1 MSTAQSTQEKL
12 TAPMESPAAAAAAT
26 SVSTAA
32 SPADAITAPAPE
44 VAADN
49 KLGVALTAEEQA
61 ALQAAPSVEEMYG
74 DLHLQQVR
82 VQASDRYSMQPI
94 GVIHTP
100 YGEKFGVPRQ
110 PGIVPSSHSRICL
123 FAPFGDSQAVEGL
136 LSFSH
141 LHVIFLFDQISPDEK
156 FRRMIRPPRLGG
168 NKRVGVFAS
177 RSPFRPNRIGL
188 SVVKIEGVEVVNK
201 LVTILVS
208 GADMVDGTPVLDIK
222 PYVPFVDAIYD
233 AVGGFALQPPEK
245 KTVVYSKAALADLK
259 AAQERGAQ
267 LNLQLL
273 DEVMAQDPR
282 PAYKS
287 AEQDDKVYFVVL
299 AQHRVSFMARGEQL
313 VVLALEPLPQ

>member
-1 MSTAQSTQEKL
+1 MSTAQSTQAEM
-12 TAPMESPAAAAAAT
+12 TTPAE
-26 SVSTAA
+26 STASTTA
-32 SPADAITAPAPE
+32 SPAVATASTPNTVPEAAAPAGQQGE
-44 VAADN
+44 
-49 KLGVALTAEEQA
+49 ALTAEEQA
-61 ALQAAPSVEEMYG
+61 ALQAAPSVAEMYG

-110 PGIVPSSHSRICL
+110 PGIVPSTHSRICL
-123 FAPFGDSQAVEGL
+123 FAPFGDPQAVEGV

-141 LHVIFLFDQISPDEK
+141 LHVIFLFDQISPEEK

-201 LVTILVS
+201 LATILVS

-222 PYVPFVDAIYD
+222 PYVPFVDAIPD
-233 AVGGFALQPPEK
+233 AEGGFALQPPEK
-245 KTVVYSKAALADLK
+245 KTVVYSKEALTDLK

-267 LNLQLL
+267 LSLQLL
-273 DEVMAQDPR
+273 DEVLSQDPR

-287 AEQDDKVYFVVL
+287 AEQDEKVYFVVL
-299 AQHRVSFMARGEQL
+299 AQHRVSFMARGKQL
-313 VVLALEPLPQ
+313 LVLALEPLPQ

>member
-1 MSTAQSTQEKL
+1 MSTAQSTQAEL
-12 TAPMESPAAAAAAT
+12 TSPTEPTAAT
-26 SVSTAA
+26 SAA
-32 SPADAITAPAPE
+32 PADATTSTTTTTTTPD
-44 VAADN
+44 AAAHAVQQ
-49 KLGVALTAEEQA
+49 GVILTAEEQA
-61 ALQAAPSVEEMYG
+61 ALQAAPSVAEMYG

-82 VQASDRYSMQPI
+82 VQAYDRYSMQPI

-110 PGIVPSSHSRICL
+110 PGIVPSTHSRICL
-123 FAPFGDSQAVEGL
+123 FAPFGDPQAVEGL
-136 LSFSH
+136 LAFSH
-141 LHVIFLFDQISPDEK
+141 LHVIFLFDKISPEEK

-201 LVTILVS
+201 LATILVS

-222 PYVPFVDAIYD
+222 PYVPFVDAIPD
-233 AVGGFALQPPEK
+233 ALGGFALQPPEK
-245 KTVVYSKAALADLK
+245 KTVLYSKEALADLK
-259 AAQERGAQ
+259 AAQARGAQ
-267 LNLQLL
+267 LSLKLL
-273 DEVMAQDPR
+273 DEVLAQDPR